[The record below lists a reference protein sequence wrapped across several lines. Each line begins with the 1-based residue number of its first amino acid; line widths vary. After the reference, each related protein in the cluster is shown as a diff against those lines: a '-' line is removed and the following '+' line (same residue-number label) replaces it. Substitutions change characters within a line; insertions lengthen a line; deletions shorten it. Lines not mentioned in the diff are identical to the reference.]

1 MNGLSY
7 DDLSLPEIDADREP
21 RVPSGAELEPP
32 VDTLD
37 LKMVPRIA
45 VQAFC
50 ETEDDTRVIETVAQD
65 RRMSKAH
72 VKVHRGGI
80 AAAVEFYGQ
89 APTPNLIIIESR
101 NQSARLLE
109 DLERLAEVCDPGTK
123 VVIVGHV
130 NDVVLYR
137 ELIHR
142 GVSDY
147 LVAPVSL
154 YQVIGAIGELYASP
168 EADPLGRVT
177 AFIGAK
183 GGVGSSTVAHNV
195 AWSIARQIERDV
207 LIADLDLAFGTAGL
221 DFNQD
226 PLQGVFEAISSPER
240 LDETMLDRLLSKCT
254 ERLSLLAAPATLE
267 RTYDP
272 SEESFDGLIDI
283 MRQGA
288 PSVVLDL
295 PHGWSGWTR
304 KVLASVDEV
313 VIVAEPD
320 LANLR
325 NAKNMIDTLGQ
336 LRPNDGPPRLVL
348 NRVGVPKRPEIKAAE
363 FADALGVEAVVSIPF
378 EPQLFGTAANNGQM
392 IGEQDERHATAELF
406 TRISQVVTGRSE
418 VQRNKGLALGALVGR
433 LLKKGRAGA

>member
-1 MNGLSY
+1 M
-7 DDLSLPEIDADREP
+7 
-21 RVPSGAELEPP
+21 
-32 VDTLD
+32 
-37 LKMVPRIA
+37 
-45 VQAFC
+45 
-50 ETEDDTRVIETVAQD
+50 
-65 RRMSKAH
+65 
-72 VKVHRGGI
+72 
-80 AAAVEFYGQ
+80 
-89 APTPNLIIIESR
+89 
-101 NQSARLLE
+101 
-109 DLERLAEVCDPGTK
+109 
-123 VVIVGHV
+123 
-130 NDVVLYR
+130 
-137 ELIHR
+137 

-147 LVAPVSL
+147 LVAPVNL

-183 GGVGSSTVAHNV
+183 GGVGASTVAHNV
-195 AWSIARQIERDV
+195 AWSIARQLESDV

-272 SEESFDGLIDI
+272 SEASFDGLIDV

-304 KVLASVDEV
+304 KVLSTVDDV

-325 NAKNMIDTLGQ
+325 NAKNMIDTLRQ

-363 FADALGVEAVVSIPF
+363 FADALAVEAIVSIPF

-392 IGEQDERHATAELF
+392 IAEQDERHATAELF

-418 VQRNKGLALGALVGR
+418 VQRSKGLALGELVGR
-433 LLKKGRAGA
+433 LLKKSRAGA